1 MLGNQALIWFRQQ
14 GCDKVITTDVDGYN
28 SAAWN
33 AVHSCDLRYWPV
45 FQQIREFG
53 LRWFKLLIMIPHMG
67 VTTFILHST
76 LDEQEQPE
84 PLATSGVRTLI
95 GVTLFLGIF
104 LLPLSRVREV
114 LWASM
119 VIPDLLAPLNPTVI
133 LVGAGIMAIYM
144 GIRTVAHWLAA
155 RALRLSLTFRLWD
168 SGLIMATLLA
178 AAFSGFL
185 PGFGGS
191 FYVRQTRFDYSQARP
206 AMGKIML
213 AGVAAS
219 LALLTIFTVW
229 AGLSD
234 STPGMITTLGC
245 YVGVAFGITD
255 ILLFFAPFQ
264 ALPAG
269 HLWRW
274 RRAVWLVLFVCFVC
288 IWLVLPRIL

>member
-1 MLGNQALIWFRQQ
+1 
-14 GCDKVITTDVDGYN
+14 
-28 SAAWN
+28 
-33 AVHSCDLRYWPV
+33 
-45 FQQIREFG
+45 
-53 LRWFKLLIMIPHMG
+53 MG

-76 LDEQEQPE
+76 LDEQEKPE
-84 PLATSGVRTLI
+84 PLATSGVGVLI

-114 LWASM
+114 LWSSM
-119 VIPDLLAPLNPTVI
+119 VVRDLLAPLNPTVI
-133 LVGAGIMAIYM
+133 LVGAGIMATYM

-155 RALRLSLTFRLWD
+155 RTLRLSLTFRLWD

-185 PGFGGS
+185 PGIGGS

-219 LALLTIFTVW
+219 LTLLTVFTVW
-229 AGLSD
+229 AGV
-234 STPGMITTLGC
+234 GAKTLGVITALGC
-245 YVGVAFGITD
+245 NVGVAFGITD
-255 ILLFFAPFQ
+255 TLLFFAPFQ

-274 RRAVWLVLFVCFVC
+274 RRVVWLVLSVCFVG